1 MKRFQFSF
9 EEIDYE
15 NPIHDRP
22 MSSELSVHL
31 SDESTWVEVMGFFA
45 SFLEGIGYVDVRK
58 KLEEKGV
65 VEDVTYGVWDETPSN
80 S

>member
-1 MKRFQFSF
+1 MKRFQFNF

-15 NPIHDRP
+15 NPVHDRP

-31 SDESTWVEVMGFFA
+31 SDESTWVEVMSFFA